1 MHNARYV
8 RTERYQTQGICG
20 LLWTAGLDR
29 LTRSEKLDEYS
40 KSGPKTTNATRRKS
54 ERDKD
59 RLVQRLLEIESEQD
73 FIEELRNRRITQEQP
88 AYKVALNAW
97 REKHRVR

>member
-1 MHNARYV
+1 MMSQQH
-8 RTERYQTQGICG
+8 EG
-20 LLWTAGLDR
+20 
-29 LTRSEKLDEYS
+29 SSPLDEYS
-40 KSGPKTTNATRRKS
+40 RSGPKTASATRKKS

-59 RLVQRLLEIESEQD
+59 RLVQRLLEIEDERD
-73 FIEELRNRRITQEQP
+73 FIEELHNRRITPELP

>member
-1 MHNARYV
+1 M
-8 RTERYQTQGICG
+8 
-20 LLWTAGLDR
+20 
-29 LTRSEKLDEYS
+29 DEYS
-40 KSGPKTTNATRRKS
+40 KSGPKTASATRRKS
-54 ERDKD
+54 DRDKD